1 MDVGWT
7 LLRLQISPNCENN
20 NRGTTKVF
28 DLRLQFFKV
37 LTVEKVFEKGKTM
50 SCDWRLRV

>member
-50 SCDWRLRV
+50 SCDW